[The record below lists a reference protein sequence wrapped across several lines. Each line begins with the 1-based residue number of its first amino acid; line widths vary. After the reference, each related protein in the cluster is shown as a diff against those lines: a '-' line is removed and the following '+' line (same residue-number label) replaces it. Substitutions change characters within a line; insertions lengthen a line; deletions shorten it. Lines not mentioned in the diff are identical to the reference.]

1 MGVLGCG
8 LFLWTEPYGSI
19 TMKFVFVLFGVLA
32 LSNGASIKQEDQI
45 FDMIQSFLAEPEAFA
60 TSLGMSRVKRS
71 AYDKAFNFNAMGV
84 EVGIDYKDPNNK
96 LKGGKLDLTIDN
108 LKRLVPM
115 AKSEKVKVSFNFD
128 GGVSTTDGLFEM
140 TVDYELHHKNKEV
153 GQFKIVRSKSG
164 KEYHTV
170 AKLIPKSGAKK
181 IFTAFTIDLKSD
193 RNTYVKGTYNS
204 DRFGNYNIDMERIPG
219 KQMITTITGMGHV
232 YKITGVRD
240 SAAHTIDVKVDK
252 DGAKLATAFLDA
264 DYSSTLN
271 SFKADLTYV
280 GTGNVKIDLNG
291 PPDFS
296 NINFEVKLNDKTVL
310 ATKTRTKIAKDMVKA
325 EMRYVGMGHIGEG
338 KVKFAINKKG
348 SFMFQYL
355 PKAGLDLKINIDRT
369 VSGDVTTWKGLATRN
384 GEEYLKYDNKITR
397 KATAAA
403 YTIDA
408 ESKFHVSGKSKLY
421 PVFCKYGCFNDRTM
435 DAKIYVD
442 KAKPHKFSV
451 DVHLKKDN
459 EEVLTIEMN
468 TRNNPYVFKIFAP
481 RILPKILPTRR
492 ESIEFSADH
501 KPGHYIKVSS
511 NTNAISS
518 FSVEKTGNGEE
529 RKITL
534 NGKELVRGSASQGNN
549 EISNTI
555 KLPDGRHLTTTV
567 KWRDDDMQCNKVEVI
582 LKGSERKLDATM
594 EWDVKNPAAMTFKL
608 DADGENKRWG
618 KYELR
623 REGTV
628 GAANNKLTADWT
640 GFSSFQNV
648 PWPNPVN
655 TKLNANLD
663 FNTNDFVAS
672 VSKEAAG
679 KTVSMSYNNGRISI
693 DF

>member
-8 LFLWTEPYGSI
+8 LFLGTEPYGSI
-19 TMKFVFVLFGVLA
+19 TMKFVFVLLGVLA

-45 FDMIQSFLAEPEAFA
+45 FDMIQSFLAEPETFA
-60 TSLGMSRVKRS
+60 SSWGMSRVKRS

-84 EVGIDYKDPNNK
+84 AVGIDYKDPNNK
-96 LKGGKLDLTIDN
+96 LKGGKLDLNIDN

-128 GGVSTTDGLFEM
+128 GGASTTDGLFEM
-140 TVDYELHHKNKEV
+140 TVDYELNHKNKEV
-153 GQFKIVRSKSG
+153 GQFKIVRSKAG

-170 AKLIPKSGAKK
+170 AELIPKSGAEK
-181 IFTAFTIDLKSD
+181 IFSAFKIDLKSD

-204 DRFGNYNIDMERIPG
+204 QRFGNYN
-219 KQMITTITGMGHV
+219 
-232 YKITGVRD
+232 ITGVRD
-240 SAAHTIDVKVDK
+240 SAEHTINVKVDK
-252 DGAKLATAFLDA
+252 DGAKLATAVLDA
-264 DYSSTLN
+264 DYSATLYG
-271 SFKADLTYV
+271 FKADLTYV

-310 ATKTRTKIAKDMVKA
+310 ATKTRTKITKDQVKA
-325 EMRYVGMGHIGEG
+325 EMRYVGMGHIKEG

-355 PKAGLDLKINIDRT
+355 PKEGLDLKINVDRA
-369 VSGDVTTWKGLATRN
+369 VNGDVTTWKGLATRN
-384 GEEYLKYDNKITR
+384 NEEYLKYDNKITR

-408 ESKFHVSGKSKLY
+408 DSKFHVSEKSKLY
-421 PVFCKYGCFNDRTM
+421 PVFCNYGCFNDRTM
-435 DAKIYVD
+435 TARIYVD
-442 KAKPHKFSV
+442 KAKPYKFTA
-451 DVHLKKDN
+451 DIHLKKDN

-468 TRNNPYVFKIFAP
+468 TRNSPYVFKIFAP
-481 RILPKILPTRR
+481 RILPKILPTKR

-501 KPGHYIKVSS
+501 KPGQYIKVTS

-534 NGKELVRGSASQGNN
+534 NGKELVRGSASRGNN

-555 KLPDGRHLTTTV
+555 KLPDGKHLTTTV

-582 LKGSERKLDATM
+582 LKGSERKLDAFM

-663 FNTNDFVAS
+663 FNTNDIVFS

>member
-1 MGVLGCG
+1 MGCIG
-8 LFLWTEPYGSI
+8 LLPLPLDGAANGSI
-19 TMKFVFVLFGVLA
+19 TMKVFVLLGVLA
-32 LSNGASIKQEDQI
+32 LSNGASIKQDDQI
-45 FDMIQSFLAEPEAFA
+45 FDAVQSFLAEPEAFA
-60 TSLGMSRVKRS
+60 SSLGMSRVKRS
-71 AYDKAFNFNAMGV
+71 TYDKAFNFNAMGV

-128 GGVSTTDGLFEM
+128 GGASTTDGLFEM
-140 TVDYELHHKNKEV
+140 TVDYELNHKNKEV
-153 GQFKIVRSKSG
+153 GQFKIVRSKAG

-204 DRFGNYNIDMERIPG
+204 DRFGSYNIDMERIPG
-219 KQMITTITGMGHV
+219 KQTITTITGMGHV

-240 SAAHTIDVKVDK
+240 SAAHTINVKVDK

-408 ESKFHVSGKSKLY
+408 ESKFHVSDKSKLH

-442 KAKPHKFSV
+442 KAKPHKFTA
-451 DVHLKKDN
+451 DILLKKDN
-459 EEVLTIEMN
+459 VKVLSIEMN
-468 TRNNPYVFKIFAP
+468 SRNNPYVFKIVAP
-481 RILPKILPTRR
+481 RILPKLSSTGR
-492 ESIEFSADH
+492 ESVELTVDH
-501 KPGHYIKVSS
+501 KPGQYIKVNS
-511 NTNAISS
+511 NFLFKT
-518 FSVEKTGNGEE
+518 FSVEKTGKGEE

-534 NGKELVRGSASQGNN
+534 DGKELIRGAATMGKN
-549 EISNTI
+549 EISNSVT
-555 KLPDGRHLTTTV
+555 LPDGKSLTTTI
-567 KWRDDDMQCNKVEVI
+567 KWKHDDLNCNKVEIKVD
-582 LKGSERKLDATM
+582 GTDRKLDAHM
-594 EWDVKNPAAMTFKL
+594 EWDAKNPAAMTFKV
-608 DADGENKRWG
+608 DIKGENKRWG

-623 REGTV
+623 RQGTF
-628 GAANNKLTADWT
+628 GAVNNKLTADWT
-640 GFSSFQNV
+640 GYSSLQNV
-648 PWPNPVN
+648 PWPSPVN
-655 TKLNANLD
+655 TKLTASLD
-663 FNTNDFVAS
+663 FDKNDFVLKA
-672 VSKEAAG
+672 SKEAAG
-679 KTVSMSYNNGRISI
+679 KTMAISFNNGRLSV

>member
-219 KQMITTITGMGHV
+219 KQMITTIDGMGHV

-240 SAAHTIDVKVDK
+240 SAAHTI
-252 DGAKLATAFLDA
+252 
-264 DYSSTLN
+264 
-271 SFKADLTYV
+271 
-280 GTGNVKIDLNG
+280 NVKIDLNG

-408 ESKFHVSGKSKLY
+408 ESKYHVSDKSKLY
-421 PVFCKYGCFNDRTM
+421 PVFCNFGCFNDRPMTVR
-435 DAKIYVD
+435 IYVD
-442 KAKPHKFSV
+442 KAKPYKFTA

-501 KPGHYIKVSS
+501 KPGHYIKVTS

-518 FSVEKTGNGEE
+518 FSVEKTGNGDE

-628 GAANNKLTADWT
+628 GA
-640 GFSSFQNV
+640 
-648 PWPNPVN
+648 VN

-663 FNTNDFVAS
+663 FNTNDFVFS

-679 KTVSMSYNNGRISI
+679 KTVSMSYNN
-693 DF
+693 

>member
-8 LFLWTEPYGSI
+8 LFLGTEPYGSI
-19 TMKFVFVLFGVLA
+19 TMKFVFVLLGVLA
-32 LSNGASIKQEDQI
+32 LSNGASIKQGDQI
-45 FDMIQSFLAEPEAFA
+45 FDMIQSFLAEPETFA
-60 TSLGMSRVKRS
+60 SSWGMSRVKRS

-84 EVGIDYKDPNNK
+84 AVGIDYKDPNNK

-128 GGVSTTDGLFEM
+128 GGASTTDGLFEM
-140 TVDYELHHKNKEV
+140 TVDYELNH
-153 GQFKIVRSKSG
+153 
-164 KEYHTV
+164 
-170 AKLIPKSGAKK
+170 KSGAEK
-181 IFTAFTIDLKSD
+181 IFSAFKIDLKSD

-204 DRFGNYNIDMERIPG
+204 QRFGNYNIDVERIPG

-240 SAAHTIDVKVDK
+240 SAEHTINVKVDK
-252 DGAKLATAFLDA
+252 DGAKLATAVLDA
-264 DYSSTLN
+264 DYSATLYG
-271 SFKADLTYV
+271 FKADLTYV

-310 ATKTRTKIAKDMVKA
+310 ATKTRTKITKDQVKA
-325 EMRYVGMGHIGEG
+325 EMRYVGMGHIKEG

-355 PKAGLDLKINIDRT
+355 PKEGLDLKINVDRA
-369 VSGDVTTWKGLATRN
+369 VNGDVTTWKGLATRN
-384 GEEYLKYDNKITR
+384 NEEYLKYDNKITR

-408 ESKFHVSGKSKLY
+408 ESKFHVSAKSKLH

-468 TRNNPYVFKIFAP
+468 TRNSPYVFKIFAP
-481 RILPKILPTRR
+481 RILPKILPTKR

-501 KPGHYIKVSS
+501 KPGQYIKVTS

-534 NGKELVRGSASQGNN
+534 NGKELVRGSASRGNN

-555 KLPDGRHLTTTV
+555 KLPDGKHLTSTV

-582 LKGSERKLDATM
+582 LKGSERKLDAFM

-663 FNTNDFVAS
+663 FNTNDFVFS

>member
-45 FDMIQSFLAEPEAFA
+45 FDMIQSFLAEPETFA
-60 TSLGMSRVKRS
+60 SSLGMSRVKRS

-84 EVGIDYKDPNNK
+84 AVGIDYKDPNNK

-219 KQMITTITGMGHV
+219 KQMITTINGMGHV

-240 SAAHTIDVKVDK
+240 SAAHTINVKVDK

-296 NINFEVKLNDKTVL
+296 NTNFEVKLNDKTVL

-369 VSGDVTTWKGLATRN
+369 VSVDVTTWKGLATRN

-408 ESKFHVSGKSKLY
+408 ESKFHVSQKSKLH
-421 PVFCKYGCFNDRTM
+421 PVFCTYGCFNDRTM
-435 DAKIYVD
+435 TVRIYVD
-442 KAKPHKFSV
+442 KAKPYKFSV

-481 RILPKILPTRR
+481 RILPKLSSTGR
-492 ESIEFSADH
+492 ESVELTVDH
-501 KPGHYIKVSS
+501 KPGQYIKVNS
-511 NTNAISS
+511 NFLFKT
-518 FSVEKTGNGEE
+518 FSVEKTGKGDE

-534 NGKELVRGSASQGNN
+534 DGKELIRGAASMGKN
-549 EISNTI
+549 EISNSVT
-555 KLPDGRHLTTTV
+555 LPDGKSMTTTI
-567 KWRDDDMQCNKVEVI
+567 KWKHDDLKCNKVEI
-582 LKGSERKLDATM
+582 KLDGTDRKLDAQM
-594 EWDVKNPAAMTFKL
+594 EWDTKNPAAMTFKV
-608 DADGENKRWG
+608 DIKGENKRWG

-623 REGTV
+623 RQGTF
-628 GAANNKLTADWT
+628 GAVNNKLTADWT
-640 GFSSFQNV
+640 GFSNFQNV
-648 PWPNPVN
+648 PWPSPVN
-655 TKLNANLD
+655 TKFNASLD
-663 FNTNDFVAS
+663 FGKNDFVLKA
-672 VSKEAAG
+672 SKEAAG
-679 KTVSMSYNNGRISI
+679 KTMAISFNNGRLSV

>member
-45 FDMIQSFLAEPEAFA
+45 FDMIQSYLAEPEAFA
-60 TSLGMSRVKRS
+60 SSLGMSRVKRS

-84 EVGIDYKDPNNK
+84 EVGIDY
-96 LKGGKLDLTIDN
+96 
-108 LKRLVPM
+108 
-115 AKSEKVKVSFNFD
+115 KVSFNFD

-219 KQMITTITGMGHV
+219 KQMITTIDGMGHV

-240 SAAHTIDVKVDK
+240 SAAHTINVKVDK

-325 EMRYVGMGHIGEG
+325 EMRY
-338 KVKFAINKKG
+338 
-348 SFMFQYL
+348 
-355 PKAGLDLKINIDRT
+355 
-369 VSGDVTTWKGLATRN
+369 
-384 GEEYLKYDNKITR
+384 
-397 KATAAA
+397 
-403 YTIDA
+403 
-408 ESKFHVSGKSKLY
+408 
-421 PVFCKYGCFNDRTM
+421 
-435 DAKIYVD
+435 
-442 KAKPHKFSV
+442 
-451 DVHLKKDN
+451 
-459 EEVLTIEMN
+459 
-468 TRNNPYVFKIFAP
+468 
-481 RILPKILPTRR
+481 
-492 ESIEFSADH
+492 
-501 KPGHYIKVSS
+501 
-511 NTNAISS
+511 
-518 FSVEKTGNGEE
+518 
-529 RKITL
+529 
-534 NGKELVRGSASQGNN
+534 
-549 EISNTI
+549 
-555 KLPDGRHLTTTV
+555 
-567 KWRDDDMQCNKVEVI
+567 
-582 LKGSERKLDATM
+582 
-594 EWDVKNPAAMTFKL
+594 
-608 DADGENKRWG
+608 
-618 KYELR
+618 
-623 REGTV
+623 
-628 GAANNKLTADWT
+628 
-640 GFSSFQNV
+640 
-648 PWPNPVN
+648 
-655 TKLNANLD
+655 
-663 FNTNDFVAS
+663 
-672 VSKEAAG
+672 
-679 KTVSMSYNNGRISI
+679 
-693 DF
+693 